1 MFATVRR
8 YRGQKGTIGEVARKV
23 QTHLV
28 PLLSRQP
35 GFISYAAIDA
45 GNDVAVSISV
55 FQDSAS
61 ADAANKIALQWAQ
74 QNIAA
79 QVGTPEI
86 LTGQVVASSAA
97 KV

>member
-8 YRGQKGTIGEVARKV
+8 YHAQKGTLDEVARKV
-23 QTHLV
+23 QAQMV

-35 GFISYAAIDA
+35 GFVSYTAIDA
-45 GNDVAVSISV
+45 GNDVAISISV
-55 FQDSAS
+55 FTDQAT
-61 ADAANKIALQWAQ
+61 ADAANKAAMQWAQ

-79 QVGTPEI
+79 QVGAPEV
-86 LTGQVVASSAA
+86 LAGPVVASSAT